1 MHVTIYFHN
10 LNFIARMMKISVI
23 EYVTFTKLSTVFLY
37 TLTKRKLSKRT
48 EEVQACFKGA
58 NQSMMQRQVLV
69 ILQKSLHFKD
79 MNNEDKRVYKIVKN
93 AFDYYAYSKI
103 VVHFQ
108 FIYLKS
114 IECFKRKW
122 I

>member
-1 MHVTIYFHN
+1 V
-10 LNFIARMMKISVI
+10 
-23 EYVTFTKLSTVFLY
+23 
-37 TLTKRKLSKRT
+37 
-48 EEVQACFKGA
+48 FKGA

-69 ILQKSLHFKD
+69 ILQKGLHFKEL
-79 MNNEDKRVYKIVKN
+79 NNEDKRVYKTVKN

-103 VVHFQ
+103 VVQFQ

-114 IECFKRKW
+114 IECFKRKG

>member
-1 MHVTIYFHN
+1 M
-10 LNFIARMMKISVI
+10 
-23 EYVTFTKLSTVFLY
+23 
-37 TLTKRKLSKRT
+37 
-48 EEVQACFKGA
+48 FKGA
-58 NQSMMQRQVLV
+58 NQSVMQRQVLV
-69 ILQKSLHFKD
+69 ILQKGLHFKD
-79 MNNEDKRVYKIVKN
+79 MNSEDNRVYKILKN

-114 IECFKRKW
+114 IECFKRKG